1 MISLVVCGKIGF
13 RYNFSGHLKVSP
25 VWHRKEGLVRSEK
38 ETRQRLEDWKR
49 ELEKIE
55 RGESND
61 GEVSEHIKGLI
72 LELEWVLGV

>member
-1 MISLVVCGKIGF
+1 M
-13 RYNFSGHLKVSP
+13 
-25 VWHRKEGLVRSEK
+25 RSEK
-38 ETRQRLEDWKR
+38 EIKQRLEDWKR

>member
-1 MISLVVCGKIGF
+1 M
-13 RYNFSGHLKVSP
+13 
-25 VWHRKEGLVRSEK
+25 RSEK
-38 ETRQRLEDWKR
+38 EIKQRLEDWKR
-49 ELEKIE
+49 ELEKIG